1 MLTSPFHLHHF
12 SRAAIYLWLILIS
25 GALTTTQGQ
34 TNVYVT
40 NSCNN
45 TVAVIDTETNTV
57 VANVPVAAAAVGLA
71 VTPDGAR
78 VYVTGVT
85 VSVID
90 TNTNAVVATVPV
102 SGSAVAIT
110 PDGTRVYVANGLTL
124 SIIDTGTNTVMDTI
138 STGSFVGGV
147 AITPDGKRVYL
158 TNNADSTITVLDT
171 AANAVVTTISPGFNL
186 NLVGVVFTPD
196 GTRAYVEDQTEFLN
210 VIDTATNTFVAH
222 ILQPILHNFMA
233 FTPDG
238 TRLYVTS
245 ANISSVF
252 VIDPSTNAVID
263 SIPLGFLSPIAP
275 AVTPDG
281 KRVYTVNVQNT
292 VSAIDTATNTVIAT
306 IPGLSCPI
314 RIATTPPPQAP
325 KSKDDCKDGGYKN
338 FGLLAFENQGE
349 CVMFVNQQTN

>member
-1 MLTSPFHLHHF
+1 MLASSLPPRKL
-12 SRAAIYLWLILIS
+12 SVYLWLLLVS
-25 GALTTTQGQ
+25 GAITTTQAQ
-34 TNVYVT
+34 THVYVT
-40 NSCNN
+40 NSCDN
-45 TVAVIDTETNTV
+45 TIGVIDTETNTV
-57 VANVPVAAAAVGLA
+57 VANVPVAPGAVDLA

-90 TNTNAVVATVPV
+90 TTTNAVVATIPV
-102 SGSAVAIT
+102 SASAVAITPDGARVYVANGLTVSIIDTATNTVVDTISTSSFVRGVAIT
-110 PDGTRVYVANGLTL
+110 PDGTRVY
-124 SIIDTGTNTVMDTI
+124 
-138 STGSFVGGV
+138 
-147 AITPDGKRVYL
+147 L
-158 TNNADSTITVLDT
+158 TNNVNSTITVLDT
-171 AANAVVTTISPGFNL
+171 ATNAVVTTISTGFNL

-222 ILQPILHNFMA
+222 ILQPIFHNFMA

-245 ANISSVF
+245 ANIGSVF
-252 VIDPSTNAVID
+252 VIDPSTNAVVN
-263 SIPLGFLSPIAP
+263 SIPLGGFLSPIAP

-306 IPGLSCPI
+306 ISGFSCPI
-314 RIATTPPPQAP
+314 RIATAPPPQAP

-338 FGLLAFENQGE
+338 FGLLAFENQGQ
-349 CVMFVNQQTN
+349 CVKFVNQQTN

>member
-1 MLTSPFHLHHF
+1 MLTSTLPL
-12 SRAAIYLWLILIS
+12 RKLYLGLLLIS
-25 GALTTTQGQ
+25 GAITTAEAQ
-34 TNVYVT
+34 THVYVT

-45 TVAVIDTETNTV
+45 TIAVIDTETNTV
-57 VANVPVAAAAVGLA
+57 VANVAVDRGAVNLA

-90 TNTNAVVATVPV
+90 TKTNAVVANVPV
-102 SGSAVAIT
+102 SGFAVAIT
-110 PDGTRVYVANGLTL
+110 PDGARVYVANGPTV
-124 SIIDTGTNTVMDTI
+124 SIIDTATNTVVDTI
-138 STGSFVGGV
+138 STGSLVGGV
-147 AITPDGKRVYL
+147 SITPDGTRVYL

-171 AANAVVTTISPGFNL
+171 ATNAVVTTISTRFNL

-222 ILQPILHNFMA
+222 ILQPIFHNFMA

-245 ANISSVF
+245 ASIGSVF
-252 VIDPSTNAVID
+252 VIDPSTNAVVN
-263 SIPLGFLSPIAP
+263 SIPLGGFLSPIAP

-281 KRVYTVNVQNT
+281 KRVYTVNVQDT

-325 KSKDDCKDGGYKN
+325 KSKDDCKNGGYKN
-338 FGLLAFENQGE
+338 FGLLGFKNQGQ
-349 CVMFVNQQTN
+349 CVKFVSQQIN